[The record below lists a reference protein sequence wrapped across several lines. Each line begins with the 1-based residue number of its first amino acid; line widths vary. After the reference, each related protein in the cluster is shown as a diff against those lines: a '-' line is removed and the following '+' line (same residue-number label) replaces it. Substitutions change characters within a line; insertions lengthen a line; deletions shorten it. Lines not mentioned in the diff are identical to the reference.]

1 MTTNNGQPIVEGMF
15 VLSHNTSSIIVV
27 TKNGYFNRVI
37 PDSITKGRAK
47 RGSNVIKLNK
57 NDQIVAILG
66 ISQDENLNILTAPN
80 GEVITINTSSIPNGA
95 TVSSGTRLITGKQI
109 VNVQK

>member
-1 MTTNNGQPIVEGMF
+1 M
-15 VLSHNTSSIIVV
+15 
-27 TKNGYFNRVI
+27 
-37 PDSITKGRAK
+37 
-47 RGSNVIKLNK
+47 
-57 NDQIVAILG
+57 
-66 ISQDENLNILTAPN
+66 TAPN